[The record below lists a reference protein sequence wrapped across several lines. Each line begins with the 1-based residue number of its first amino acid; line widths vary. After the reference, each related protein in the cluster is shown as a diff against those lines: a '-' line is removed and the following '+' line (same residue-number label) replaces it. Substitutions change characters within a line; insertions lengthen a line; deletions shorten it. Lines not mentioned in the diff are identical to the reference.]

1 MDREYPPGTL
11 ARVQQIETNM
21 LEAVD
26 RICRKHGLTYWI
38 DGGTCLG
45 AVRHKGFIP
54 WDDDID
60 VGMPMEDFLRF
71 EELAKTELPE
81 GMSLHIMKSDPTQYV
96 LWGKLYQEK
105 TTFIESDAEQAG
117 CDECVFIDVFPYIR
131 LDERR
136 GDHGVGH
143 LRRTQF
149 WTKLIY
155 IYRIIISIRLE
166 CTFRLLIQILS
177 VNQENRLF
185 NGRDIHKKIPCCFI

>member
-60 VGMPMEDFLRF
+60 VGMPMDDFLRF
-71 EELAKTELPE
+71 EELAKTELPR
-81 GMSLHIMKSDPTQYV
+81 
-96 LWGKLYQEK
+96 
-105 TTFIESDAEQAG
+105 A
-117 CDECVFIDVFPYIR
+117 CR
-131 LDERR
+131 
-136 GDHGVGH
+136 
-143 LRRTQF
+143 
-149 WTKLIY
+149 
-155 IYRIIISIRLE
+155 
-166 CTFRLLIQILS
+166 CTL
-177 VNQENRLF
+177 
-185 NGRDIHKKIPCCFI
+185 